1 MSSEQLTEGV
11 IGSMLASTDGTTPVV
26 PKCQILSLKKLQTTS
41 ASANVS
47 ERYRVVL
54 SDGVH
59 YTQAMLAT
67 QLKPLV
73 ENGMLDK
80 NVVVRITQ
88 FTSNTVQNR
97 KILILLNLEPI
108 SSALPHRI
116 GNPQNI
122 EASSSKP
129 EAKPQSADSKP
140 AVPSAAPQA
149 SRPAPS
155 VAAQALS
162 GLSLIHIGRCR
173 GRG

>member
-88 FTSNTVQNR
+88 FTSNTC
-97 KILILLNLEPI
+97 LLYT
-108 SSALPHRI
+108 SDA
-116 GNPQNI
+116 
-122 EASSSKP
+122 
-129 EAKPQSADSKP
+129 ADD
-140 AVPSAAPQA
+140 
-149 SRPAPS
+149 
-155 VAAQALS
+155 
-162 GLSLIHIGRCR
+162 
-173 GRG
+173 